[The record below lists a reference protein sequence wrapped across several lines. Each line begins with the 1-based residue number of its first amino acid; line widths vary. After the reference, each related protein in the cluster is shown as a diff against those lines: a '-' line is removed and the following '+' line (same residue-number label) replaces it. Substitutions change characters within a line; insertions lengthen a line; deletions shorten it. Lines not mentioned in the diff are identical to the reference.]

1 MNVDEVAVVGPEP
14 EPTIVALDLALQEFA
29 KVAPRQAKVVEL
41 RYFGGLSEEEIGAV
55 MSVSTRTVE
64 RDWQFARSWLMRD
77 LGR

>member
-1 MNVDEVAVVGPEP
+1 
-14 EPTIVALDLALQEFA
+14 
-29 KVAPRQAKVVEL
+29 L

-55 MSVSTRTVE
+55 MNVSTRTVE

>member
-1 MNVDEVAVVGPEP
+1 
-14 EPTIVALDLALQEFA
+14 
-29 KVAPRQAKVVEL
+29 
-41 RYFGGLSEEEIGAV
+41 LSDEEIGAV